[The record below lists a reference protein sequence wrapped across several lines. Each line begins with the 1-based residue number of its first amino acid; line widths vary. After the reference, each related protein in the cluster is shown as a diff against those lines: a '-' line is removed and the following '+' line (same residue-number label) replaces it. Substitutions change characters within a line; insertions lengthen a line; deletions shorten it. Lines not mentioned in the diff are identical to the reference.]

1 MVITLEW
8 ENLYGLSDCH
18 LLRSTLLRSVGLKRA
33 LSTVVL
39 LIRSEFIGRPYVCA
53 TIHEMFSFFWMF
65 KWFEMGDIC
74 IIQLTYSRVNRSGVY
89 NALKSN
95 AEHASRIYAICQW
108 ELCFPFRTQTT
119 WRFVSQLIFL
129 LEIRVDSWT
138 RFGVKACMYFRFVFH
153 MLQNNVY
160 YFQTDPKAEMKMT
173 DNLLRYSAV

>member
-1 MVITLEW
+1 VGKSLRAEW
-8 ENLYGLSDCH
+8 LSLVKKHSATACWVKTS
-18 LLRSTLLRSVGLKRA
+18 LVNCRA
-33 LSTVVL
+33 VNTFW
-39 LIRSEFIGRPYVCA
+39 IYRYVRA

-119 WRFVSQLIFL
+119 WHFVSQLIFL

-138 RFGVKACMYFRFVFH
+138 RFGAKACMYFRFVFH

-160 YFQTDPKAEMKMT
+160 YFQTYPKAKMKMT